1 MDGTAAELVFEDQGA
16 HTSNRKSAR
25 SGQIEVL
32 VRADRRRSWTPEQK
46 FQIVSE
52 SLEQGAMATDVARRH
67 GIGTGLLYTWRRQMV
82 GLQRA
87 LSTQAGPRF
96 ASVAL
101 SSAILPADDHRSDP
115 GPVSTSSPAGGSS
128 PSRVDGLIEI
138 VLPSGVSLRVDA
150 HVDGRALRRVLGRS
164 KTNDRAG
171 VRAAGLFGLRDYRHA

>member
-16 HTSNRKSAR
+16 HTSKRKSAR
-25 SGQIEVL
+25 SSRVEVL

-52 SLEQGAMATDVARRH
+52 SLEPGVMATDVARRH
-67 GIGTGLLYTWRRQMV
+67 EIGTGLLYTWRRQMV

-87 LSTQAGPRF
+87 VSTQAGPRF

-101 SSAILPADDHRSDP
+101 SSAISPLDHRSDP
-115 GPVSTSSPAGGSS
+115 GPVSTLSPAGGSS
-128 PSRVDGLIEI
+128 PSRVNSLIEI

-150 HVDGRALRRVLGRS
+150 HVDGSALRRVLGALEGR
-164 KTNDRAG
+164 
-171 VRAAGLFGLRDYRHA
+171 